1 MVYIEYDKVPFNL
14 YNQRKQTNP
23 IPFNLYNQRKQTNP
37 KITKDY
43 SSGESL

>member
-1 MVYIEYDKVPFNL
+1 MVYIEYDKV
-14 YNQRKQTNP
+14 
-23 IPFNLYNQRKQTNP
+23 PFNLYNQRKQTNP